1 MILFEIRT
9 YFSSFCE
16 WFSFIELSLITM
28 LGRKLVRIGFIL
40 CVYVTRF
47 RPLIR
52 IRCLITQ
59 TCTYMLCIYR
69 LSINRTVKY
78 YYLTLVHMLITSK
91 CKVFLLDSPTTA
103 RSFPNTTIVIT
114 SQNSVLRSYVVACAH
129 FILYAG
135 GIVYILRAV
144 IWGARETICSTHTSL
159 KFSSSPFPNC
169 SYPPHNSSFY
179 PHSSS

>member
-1 MILFEIRT
+1 MLFR
-9 YFSSFCE
+9 
-16 WFSFIELSLITM
+16 L
-28 LGRKLVRIGFIL
+28 
-40 CVYVTRF
+40 
-47 RPLIR
+47 LIR
-52 IRCLITQ
+52 ICRLILQ
-59 TCTYMLCIYR
+59 TYTYRLCICR

-78 YYLTLVHMLITSK
+78 YYLTLAHMLIASK
-91 CKVFLLDSPTTA
+91 RKVFLLDSPTTA

-114 SQNSVLRSYVVACAH
+114 SQNSVLRSYVVTCAH

-144 IWGARETICSTHTSL
+144 VLGARETICSTHTSL
-159 KFSSSPFPNC
+159 KFSSSPFLNC